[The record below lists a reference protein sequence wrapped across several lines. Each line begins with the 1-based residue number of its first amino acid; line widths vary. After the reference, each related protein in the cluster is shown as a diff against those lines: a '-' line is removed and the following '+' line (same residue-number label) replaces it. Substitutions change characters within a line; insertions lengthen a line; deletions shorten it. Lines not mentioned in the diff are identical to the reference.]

1 MVGGEHDIPQSSVT
15 GPIHLDIGFFP
26 NEIKTRFFFGR
37 VPSHPFRK
45 FIFPTAI
52 SQIPSA
58 SVWLDRMED
67 PSGRKRKKGNSLL
80 LICVLTR
87 SFCWRSTI
95 PRGHT
100 RPNVLPPI
108 HSFTEDV
115 TAGNKTHTHV
125 RVYSV
130 CVLLRVGR
138 RTWVSSVEEWPD
150 GCSKHSADDQ
160 IWSRFCVTC
169 VCVCCLMESWRLW
182 ERSTHLYVSA
192 ARHGDVTR
200 AFSSA
205 VGHIQWHRFFFLV
218 LYFSGS
224 VLLPSFFL
232 ST

>member
-169 VCVCCLMESWRLW
+169 VCVVWWRVGDCGRGQRTCTLAQRDMEMWHGHSRL
-182 ERSTHLYVSA
+182 L
-192 ARHGDVTR
+192 
-200 AFSSA
+200 
-205 VGHIQWHRFFFLV
+205 
-218 LYFSGS
+218 
-224 VLLPSFFL
+224 
-232 ST
+232 

>member
-1 MVGGEHDIPQSSVT
+1 MANVGRKVANLKQEWKGVGWSAASTTFHRVLSPVRSISASV
-15 GPIHLDIGFFP
+15 FFP

-95 PRGHT
+95 PWGHT

-115 TAGNKTHTHV
+115 TAGNKTHTRPCLFCL
-125 RVYSV
+125 RVAARRTENLGQQRGRMARRMFKTFSRWSNMVSVLCDVCV
-130 CVLLRVGR
+130 CVLFDGELETVGEVNAPVR
-138 RTWVSSVEEWPD
+138 
-150 GCSKHSADDQ
+150 
-160 IWSRFCVTC
+160 
-169 VCVCCLMESWRLW
+169 
-182 ERSTHLYVSA
+182 
-192 ARHGDVTR
+192 
-200 AFSSA
+200 
-205 VGHIQWHRFFFLV
+205 
-218 LYFSGS
+218 
-224 VLLPSFFL
+224 
-232 ST
+232 